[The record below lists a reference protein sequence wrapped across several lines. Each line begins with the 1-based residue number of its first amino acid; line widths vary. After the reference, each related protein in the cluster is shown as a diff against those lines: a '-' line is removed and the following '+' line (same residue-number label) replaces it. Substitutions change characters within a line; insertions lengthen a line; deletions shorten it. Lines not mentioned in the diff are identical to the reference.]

1 MIHDSVLQIPPVAG
15 AGGLVCPRLM
25 GTVSGVAV
33 LKGCQ
38 SESVVYVR
46 RLAESAKVAAIPLT
60 LSFLIVVGIVGGVL
74 RESEVGAIAAV
85 WSIVLAVIL
94 YRTVRLG
101 TLMHALLVAGK
112 RSAML
117 MFIIAT
123 FGIMG

>member
-1 MIHDSVLQIPPVAG
+1 
-15 AGGLVCPRLM
+15 M